1 MLDDWFSLD
10 FDNNQLELK
19 HGYKSVDGVTVM

>member
-10 FDNNQLELK
+10 SDNNQLELK
-19 HGYKSVDGVTVM
+19 HGYKSVDGLTIM